1 MTVWIF
7 ESNLIWSSRFV
18 NTVRGSGHEAVVT
31 SAIPEGIADAAIV
44 NLGDPNVESL
54 VIGLTERGIYTIAH
68 AGHKEKELI
77 NLGKQIKVDR
87 VATNSEIT
95 NKLPQMLAE
104 AIVYTSEDQKS

>member
-7 ESNLIWSSRFV
+7 ESNLMWSSRFV

-31 SAIPEGIADAAIV
+31 TAIPEGVAAVAIV
-44 NLGDPNVESL
+44 NLGDSHVGEI
-54 VIGLTERGIYTIAH
+54 VAELTKRGIYTIAH

-77 NLGKQIKVDR
+77 ELGKQIKVNR

-95 NKLPQMLAE
+95 NKLPKMLEE
-104 AIVYTSEDQKS
+104 ALLQKS

>member
-1 MTVWIF
+1 MKVWIF

-31 SAIPEGIADAAIV
+31 ATVPDDTADVAIV
-44 NLGDPNVESL
+44 NLGDANVGAIVAE
-54 VIGLTERGIYTIAH
+54 LTERGIYTIAH

-77 NLGKQIKVDR
+77 ELGKQIKVNR

-95 NKLPQMLAE
+95 NKLPKMLEE
-104 AIVYTSEDQKS
+104 AILQKS